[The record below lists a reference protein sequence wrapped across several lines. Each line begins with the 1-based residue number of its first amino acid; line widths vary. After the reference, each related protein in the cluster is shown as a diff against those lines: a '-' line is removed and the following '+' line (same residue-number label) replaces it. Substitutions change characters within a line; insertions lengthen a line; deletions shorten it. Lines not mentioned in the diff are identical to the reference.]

1 MPREPVQVLEEE
13 LELPCRQRLVM
24 SLVAHS
30 LTVRAT
36 AGGRGEGCFVRLTP
50 CVDTSSL
57 VVVHGTCRV
66 CRRLFAPQ
74 RASSVRG

>member
-13 LELPCRQRLVM
+13 LQLLCRQRLVM

-36 AGGRGEGCFVRLTP
+36 AGGQRRGLLCKTG
-50 CVDTSSL
+50 
-57 VVVHGTCRV
+57 
-66 CRRLFAPQ
+66 
-74 RASSVRG
+74 RGI

>member
-13 LELPCRQRLVM
+13 LELLCRQRLVM

-36 AGGRGEGCFVRLTP
+36 AGGHSEGCFV
-50 CVDTSSL
+50 SL
-57 VVVHGTCRV
+57 VVIYEASPLVNRRTAASGLVLGVTTAV
-66 CRRLFAPQ
+66 CPC
-74 RASSVRG
+74 